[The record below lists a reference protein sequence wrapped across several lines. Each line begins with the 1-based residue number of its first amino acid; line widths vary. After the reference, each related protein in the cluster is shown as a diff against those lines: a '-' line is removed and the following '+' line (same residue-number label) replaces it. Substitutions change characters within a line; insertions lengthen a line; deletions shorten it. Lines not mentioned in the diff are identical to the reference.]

1 MQNNR
6 LQYHFTQLIEEFKAQ
21 ITEEV
26 ATSVVNVLND
36 SIKLNQGRPENDVYL
51 TSAEVASLF
60 KISRSQLIKLRKKYS
75 NFPVIKIESAVRFK
89 QSELEVFFK
98 QTFNKI
104 I

>member
-1 MQNNR
+1 MHNNK
-6 LQYHFTQLIEEFKAQ
+6 LTYHFDQLVQEFKAQ

-26 ATSVVNVLND
+26 ATSVINALGD
-36 SIKLNQGRPENDVYL
+36 SIALKQDRSQNDVFL

-98 QTFNKI
+98 QTFNKK
-104 I
+104 

>member
-1 MQNNR
+1 MQNNK
-6 LQYHFTQLIEEFKAQ
+6 LTYHFDQLIQEFKAQ

-26 ATSVVNVLND
+26 ATSVINVLDD
-36 SIKLNQGRPENDVYL
+36 SIKLNQGRPQNDVFL

-98 QTFNKI
+98 QTFNKK
-104 I
+104 